1 MKPVVLHTHCE
12 DQLWWLSQRYSSSIL
27 EVVRNT
33 LLGRESWAI
42 GHHGMIAK
50 SSLVLRVLSQSEM
63 GYSLKPLSTV
73 KWGFTT
79 TKRYP
84 RSLFPVFMLGK
95 SAEVETMEEN
105 QDQH

>member
-1 MKPVVLHTHCE
+1 MAKPEVQQQQQPGSSEVHHITRKGKLGYWPQWHDSLVLVLKG
-12 DQLWWLSQRYSSSIL
+12 QP
-27 EVVRNT
+27 
-33 LLGRESWAI
+33 
-42 GHHGMIAK
+42 
-50 SSLVLRVLSQSEM
+50 SLVLRVLSQREM

-84 RSLFPVFMLGK
+84 RSLFPVFVLGK